1 MSSEEKQS
9 QGRRKRRLEGNMEG
23 GLVRSV
29 YETITTGFC
38 DRVGIELHMH
48 MT

>member
-1 MSSEEKQS
+1 MSWEERQN

-29 YETITTGFC
+29 HKRITIGLC